1 VRLRSDLL
9 FKDCLARRLHVSQLA
24 TASAPDLIAIRELL
38 EGSGLPTSDLA
49 SARPEFVVVRE
60 RGKVVA
66 AGALERFGSS
76 ALVRSVV
83 VSRDRRGA
91 GLGQEILDELE
102 RRARASQIE
111 RLILLTQTAGQF
123 FAHRGYR
130 VIERGSAPQEVQQC
144 EEFRTLCPGSATCMA
159 KNLT

>member
-1 VRLRSDLL
+1 MSRD
-9 FKDCLARRLHVSQLA
+9 VSQL
-24 TASAPDLIAIRELL
+24 TSASAPDLIAIRELL
-38 EGSGLPTSDLA
+38 EGSGLPTSDLE

-60 RGKVVA
+60 RGEVVA

-83 VSRDRRGA
+83 VSRERRGA
-91 GLGQEILDELE
+91 GLGREILDELE

-123 FAHRGYR
+123 FVRRGYR
-130 VIERGSAPQEVQQC
+130 VIERGSAPQEVQQS